1 MTSKLPDNDRKP
13 MKFKRFMQ
21 SCVLD
26 ICIDL
31 VKCTNV
37 SWHQSLPEKAT
48 LIRMRLQY
56 GSEKKTLDKLDFRDD
71 PFEEI

>member
-13 MKFKRFMQ
+13 MKVKRFMQ

>member
-56 GSEKKTLDKLDFRDD
+56 GSEKKNQDKLDFRDD

>member
-56 GSEKKTLDKLDFRDD
+56 GSEKKPLDKLDFRDD

>member
-56 GSEKKTLDKLDFRDD
+56 GSEKKTQDKLDFRDD